1 MHELSIAESLIKI
14 IGEEMAK
21 HGLKKL
27 HTVKIVYGQISAI
40 VPEALETAFEIL
52 TVNTPFAGAK
62 MEIEVK
68 PMVVRCRQCGQEF
81 SPSQEERLIMPC
93 PQCAT
98 ELGHEIISG
107 RELYIENIE
116 AE

>member
-27 HTVKIVYGQISAI
+27 LSVKIIYGQISAI

-52 TVNTPFAGAK
+52 TVNTPFAGAT

-81 SPSQEERLIMPC
+81 SPSQEERMIMPC

-98 ELGHEIISG
+98 EFGHEIISG
-107 RELYIENIE
+107 RELYIDNIE

>member
-21 HGLKKL
+21 HGLTKL
-27 HTVKIVYGQISAI
+27 HSVKIVYGQISAI
-40 VPEALETAFEIL
+40 VPEALETSFEIL
-52 TVNTPFAGAK
+52 TANTPYAGAK
-62 MEIEVK
+62 MECEAR
-68 PMVVRCRQCGQEF
+68 PMVVRCRQCGEEF
-81 SPSQEERLIMPC
+81 SPSHEERLIMPC
-93 PQCAT
+93 PKCAT
-98 ELGHEIISG
+98 EFGHEIIAG

>member
-14 IGEEMAK
+14 IGEEMTK

-27 HTVKIVYGQISAI
+27 LMVKIVYGQISAI
-40 VPEALETAFEIL
+40 VPEALETAFEVL
-52 TVNTPFAGAK
+52 TVGTPFEGARV
-62 MEIEVK
+62 EVEVK
-68 PMVVRCRQCGQEF
+68 PMVVRCRQCGEEF
-81 SPSQEERLIMPC
+81 SPAHEERILMPC
-93 PQCAT
+93 PKCGT

-107 RELYIENIE
+107 RELYIEHIE

>member
-1 MHELSIAESLIKI
+1 MHELSVAESLIKI
-14 IGEEMAK
+14 ISEEMAK
-21 HGLKKL
+21 HGLNKL
-27 HTVKIVYGQISAI
+27 LSVKVVHGQISAI

-52 TVNTPFAGAK
+52 TINTPFAGAAFS
-62 MEIEVK
+62 MELK

-81 SPSQEERLIMPC
+81 SPTQEERMIMPC
-93 PQCAT
+93 PRCAT

-107 RELYIENIE
+107 RELYIDHIE

>member
-1 MHELSIAESLIKI
+1 MHELSVAESLIKI
-14 IGEEMAK
+14 ISEEMAK
-21 HGLKKL
+21 HGLSKL
-27 HTVKIVYGQISAI
+27 LSVKVVHGQISAI

-52 TVNTPFAGAK
+52 TINTPFAGAAFS
-62 MEIEVK
+62 MELK

-81 SPSQEERLIMPC
+81 SPTQEERMIMPC
-93 PQCAT
+93 PGCAT

-107 RELYIENIE
+107 RELYIDHIE

>member
-27 HTVKIVYGQISAI
+27 HSVKIVYGQISAI
-40 VPEALETAFEIL
+40 VPEALEMAFEVL
-52 TVNTPFAGAK
+52 TVDTPFAGAA

-81 SPSQEERLIMPC
+81 SPTQEQRLIMPC

>member
-21 HGLKKL
+21 HGLTKL
-27 HTVKIVYGQISAI
+27 LTVKIVYGQISAI

-52 TVNTPFAGAK
+52 TVNTPMQGAK
-62 MEIEVK
+62 MEVEVK
-68 PMVVRCRQCGQEF
+68 PMVVRCRQCAQEF
-81 SPSQEERLIMPC
+81 SPSHEERIIMPC
-93 PQCAT
+93 PRCAT

-107 RELYIENIE
+107 RELYIEHIE